1 MEAESRYGERAAK
14 ACLFVAVP
22 VSLGR
27 IKKKP
32 GSRGD
37 VVVGGKGEG
46 KGRGG
51 KGEEEENGDR
61 DKGGRGET
69 RKAQSQQNQFETPA
83 WQKMD
88 RFARLGNTPFQP
100 SIMVSPRACASASLI
115 TSPQNISLITTPSND
130 LDSITLGQL
139 KAMVNSAPKPKA
151 RISPLCLAYP
161 VLTMMQQCYYD
172 FKYDDEDTVLNE
184 IEEFYSYVEM
194 PQAAENLKA
203 WEGSFQGGMYKLLS
217 CLAPWCQFEPSLWT
231 EWTKSQPQ
239 RRRAHV
245 ELLLESL
252 EHKDVEIRFTNARR
266 LLYILQ
272 GVVMCPFPG
281 TSFTIHA

>member
-1 MEAESRYGERAAK
+1 M
-14 ACLFVAVP
+14 
-22 VSLGR
+22 
-27 IKKKP
+27 
-32 GSRGD
+32 
-37 VVVGGKGEG
+37 
-46 KGRGG
+46 
-51 KGEEEENGDR
+51 
-61 DKGGRGET
+61 T
-69 RKAQSQQNQFETPA
+69 
-83 WQKMD
+83 
-88 RFARLGNTPFQP
+88 
-100 SIMVSPRACASASLI
+100 
-115 TSPQNISLITTPSND
+115 
-130 LDSITLGQL
+130 
-139 KAMVNSAPKPKA
+139 
-151 RISPLCLAYP
+151 
-161 VLTMMQQCYYD
+161 QQCYYD

-203 WEGSFQGGMYKLLS
+203 WEGSFQGGMCKLLS
-217 CLAPWCQFEPSLWT
+217 CAPRYQFKRSLWT

-272 GVVMCPFPG
+272 GLVNCTFPG